1 MEMEAIIYSSIIL
14 VVIREKRRTLLER
27 EINVKLTLSVN

>member
-27 EINVKLTLSVN
+27 DINVKLTLSVN